1 MRKKNGFTLIELLVV
16 IALMISIL
24 VIAIVNFTS
33 VSEGKRNESWSYVKS
48 QIETA
53 AEEYLTANE
62 YLFEGLDADTGGN
75 ITVGKLVD
83 EGYLNRVTDP
93 RTGEAV
99 NRCSYVKVT
108 KENNI
113 YRTSYEEEALDEKMC
128 DVNDS
133 TIVISELGGAPNAN
147 ISFYKDSNCSE
158 VAEIGNVDSEENSW
172 FNIESLGGENKPL
185 YIKIEPTEDSVDF
198 KEISVK
204 DNDNADINNIQP
216 ITNENGKKAYCV
228 GLEDDGK
235 GVNYN
240 VVVTGDNGKTTSLTN
255 SYNKDTVRPTFTYTL
270 GYKLFNIWGPVRS
283 NFGVCDSD
291 VGYRFTSGVYCTE
304 NSRSASI
311 VWDSSVMN
319 WDGYKLN
326 NGEFSIYQVD
336 IQFPT
341 GAGQFEMNNNNTD
354 ILINGNEVSCDYDNS
369 KSNRFIC
376 GSLNEPLQNVSKVEV
391 RLNGATLDDING
403 NENEGIKPLDGGG
416 VNLYIKNNYSN
427 NALENGDT
435 LNIQKNYYNVTRLT
449 PSCVDATSGY
459 NNNQESVKVCI
470 GSKDN
475 NCHKYKIGQFTFHYN
490 DHNLPDDKTDI
501 ISSFGEGI
509 LYFYRTDNAGNQS
522 YFIINT
528 NGKLG
533 EGLTINN

>member
-16 IALMISIL
+16 IALMVSIL

-255 SYNKDTVRPTFTYTL
+255 SYNKDTVRPTYSASVAYKVYNLDNQNCSNNIESGTYKKN
-270 GYKLFNIWGPVRS
+270 GIY
-283 NFGVCDSD
+283 CDSENNNKD
-291 VGYRFTSGVYCTE
+291 VYIKWDNTMITSGENYKIKNVDSFYVSFEELENVSRQNIGFYINNSSKEIRNE
-304 NSRSASI
+304 NSSDPCSKDGGTFTCDLSSYSNVNQIKVVFKGKSLGWVNEQLNSAGLNIITNNQNIS
-311 VWDSSVMN
+311 
-319 WDGYKLN
+319 N
-326 NGEFSIYQVD
+326 NGSITIY
-336 IQFPT
+336 
-341 GAGQFEMNNNNTD
+341 
-354 ILINGNEVSCDYDNS
+354 
-369 KSNRFIC
+369 
-376 GSLNEPLQNVSKVEV
+376 
-391 RLNGATLDDING
+391 
-403 NENEGIKPLDGGG
+403 
-416 VNLYIKNNYSN
+416 NNYSN
-427 NALENGDT
+427 ITRIGSIVKDDISGFNYYEIQSTTKNLKSEKITDQERRNFSKVNPTNALQDGNDYGQDSY
-435 LNIQKNYYNVTRLT
+435 LINSYDKAGNVTKINLN
-449 PSCVDATSGY
+449 TSG
-459 NNNQESVKVCI
+459 K
-470 GSKDN
+470 
-475 NCHKYKIGQFTFHYN
+475 F
-490 DHNLPDDKTDI
+490 
-501 ISSFGEGI
+501 
-509 LYFYRTDNAGNQS
+509 
-522 YFIINT
+522 
-528 NGKLG
+528 
-533 EGLTINN
+533 

>member
-1 MRKKNGFTLIELLVV
+1 MRKKNGFTLVELLVV
-16 IALMISIL
+16 IALMLSIL
-24 VIAIVNFTS
+24 TIAIVSFTN
-33 VSEGKRNESWSYVKS
+33 VSEGKRNESWSYVKG

-53 AEEYLTANE
+53 AEEYITANE
-62 YLFEGLDADTGGN
+62 YLFENLTDEEINGTVS
-75 ITVGKLVD
+75 VGKLVSL
-83 EGYLNRVTDP
+83 GYLNRVTDP
-93 RTGEAV
+93 RTGE
-99 NRCSYVKVT
+99 
-108 KENNI
+108 EI
-113 YRTSYEEEALDEKMC
+113 
-128 DVNDS
+128 
-133 TIVISELGGAPNAN
+133 
-147 ISFYKDSNCSE
+147 SNCSI
-158 VAEIGNVDSEENSW
+158 VNIKRNNGILTVTFDENSISSSDETCDTDYSVILSEPGAPSADISYYQDANCTKVA
-172 FNIESLGGENKPL
+172 NINGAWYNIDSLGGEDKPL
-185 YIKIEPTEDSVDF
+185 YIKIDPSNSNNKNISNVEVKVDGNTV
-198 KEISVK
+198 S
-204 DNDNADINNIQP
+204 
-216 ITNENGKKAYCV
+216 
-228 GLEDDGK
+228 
-235 GVNYN
+235 
-240 VVVTGDNGKTTSLTN
+240 TGDNYCVALRKEGENVDYNIVLTGANGKTWSASN
-255 SYNKDTVRPTFTYTL
+255 AYSKDTVRPTFTYTL

-369 KSNRFIC
+369 KTNRFIC

-403 NENEGIKPLDGGG
+403 NEGINPLDGGG

-435 LNIQKNYYNVTRLT
+435 LNIQKNYYNVTRLN
-449 PSCVDATSGY
+449 PSCVDATSGC
-459 NNNQESVKVCI
+459 NNNQESLKVCI